1 WQDGLHR
8 DALTRI
14 PARMRGLRSLQSSLC
29 SPTAPSALSNAKIVS
44 KKIGSRDRPLHAVS
58 NVPGLCGFVCPCE
71 PLVCGFSSPPHA
83 FSQRPAPCPPH
94 WRTDPA
100 SRSLPTSPW
109 APGQAAVRDAST
121 VPGGVW
127 SDGCVVFVS
136 PGKLRQ
142 ALNTFLTRRE
152 PPPRK
157 RRGPVFY
164 LLFIRQ
170 SPDG

>member
-1 WQDGLHR
+1 
-8 DALTRI
+8 
-14 PARMRGLRSLQSSLC
+14 M
-29 SPTAPSALSNAKIVS
+29 
-44 KKIGSRDRPLHAVS
+44 HAAS
-58 NVPGLCGFVCPCE
+58 NVPGLCGFACPCE

-100 SRSLPTSPW
+100 SRRLPKSPW
-109 APGQAAVRDAST
+109 APGKAEVLYAFT

-136 PGKLRQ
+136 LGKIRQ
-142 ALNTFLTRRE
+142 ALKTFLIRRE

-157 RRGPVFY
+157 RRGPRM
-164 LLFIRQ
+164 LTKSTDWQ
-170 SPDG
+170 SDEKACKQGNFASGKICRRRRLDLTIPKGSANPPQGSCTCIQGSLHGRK